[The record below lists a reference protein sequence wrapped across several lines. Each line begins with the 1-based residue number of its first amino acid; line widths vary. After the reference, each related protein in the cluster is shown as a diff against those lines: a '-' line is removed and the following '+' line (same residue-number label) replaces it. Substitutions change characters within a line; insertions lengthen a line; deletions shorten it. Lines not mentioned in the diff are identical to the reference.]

1 MYSIMMETDLHS
13 PVVPHAN
20 PSNPGGHAGGGG
32 GGGGGGPGGKVPQ
45 ERIKR
50 PMNAFMVWSRG
61 QRRKMAQENPK
72 MHNSEISKRL
82 GAEWKVMTEAEKRPF
97 IDEAKRLRAMHMK
110 EHPDYKYRPRRKTKT
125 LLKKDKYSLAG
136 GLLGSAAGVGVG
148 MGGGGQRLESPGGAH
163 VGAGAGYAT
172 HVNGWANGA
181 YSGQVAAAAA
191 AAHAMMQEAQLAYT
205 QHPGA
210 GGAPHPHHHA
220 HHHAHHHH
228 HPHNPQPVH
237 RYDMGALS
245 YSPISNSQ
253 SYMSASPPGYGGI
266 TGYTHPHQG
275 AGVSP
280 VSGALGGSL
289 GPLVKSEPS
298 VSPPVSS
305 SAGAARA
312 LPPPPCP
319 TGDLRD
325 MISMYLPTG
334 EAAAAAAA
342 ADSSVQSRLH
352 VLHPQHYQ
360 SGGAAPVNGT
370 VPLTHI

>member
-13 PVVPHAN
+13 PVVPQTN
-20 PSNPGGHAGGGG
+20 PANPGGHAGGGG
-32 GGGGGGPGGKVPQ
+32 KIPQ

-136 GLLGSAAGVGVG
+136 GLLGSPAGVG
-148 MGGGGQRLESPGGAH
+148 MGGGQRLDSPGGGHHA
-163 VGAGAGYAT
+163 GANAGYAA
-172 HVNGWANGA
+172 HMNGWANGS
-181 YSGQVAAAAA
+181 YSGQVAAAA
-191 AAHAMMQEAQLAYT
+191 HAMMHEAQLAYT
-205 QHPGA
+205 HH
-210 GGAPHPHHHA
+210 HPHH
-220 HHHAHHHH
+220 HHHH
-228 HPHNPQPVH
+228 HPHHNPQPVH
-237 RYDMGALS
+237 RYDMSSLS

-253 SYMSASPPGYGGI
+253 SYMSASPPGYI
-266 TGYTHPHQG
+266 SGYSHQSSG
-275 AGVSP
+275 LSP
-280 VSGALGGSL
+280 GS
-289 GPLVKSEPS
+289 LVKSEPS
-298 VSPPVSS
+298 VSPPVS
-305 SAGAARA
+305 AARA
-312 LPPPPCP
+312 PPSCP
-319 TGDLRD
+319 AGDLRD

-334 EAAAAAAA
+334 EAAAG
-342 ADSSVQSRLH
+342 DSSVPSRLH

-360 SGGAAPVNGT
+360 SGSAPVNGT

>member
-13 PVVPHAN
+13 PVMSQTN
-20 PSNPGGHAGGGG
+20 PSNPGGHG
-32 GGGGGGPGGKVPQ
+32 GGGGGGPGVKVPQ

-136 GLLGSAAGVGVG
+136 GLLGSSAGVG
-148 MGGGGQRLESPGGAH
+148 MGGGQRLESPGGH
-163 VGAGAGYAT
+163 PGANAGYAS

-205 QHPGA
+205 QHPGN
-210 GGAPHPHHHA
+210 GAHPHHHP
-220 HHHAHHHH
+220 HH

-237 RYDMGALS
+237 RYDMSALS

-266 TGYTHPHQG
+266 TGYTHQHQSS
-275 AGVSP
+275 GVSP
-280 VSGALGGSL
+280 VSGVIGGTLGS
-289 GPLVKSEPS
+289 LVKSEPS

-305 SAGAARA
+305 GRA
-312 LPPPPCP
+312 PCA

-325 MISMYLPTG
+325 MISMYLPPG
-334 EAAAAAAA
+334 DPAG
-342 ADSSVQSRLH
+342 DVQSRLH
-352 VLHPQHYQ
+352 VLHPQHYAS
-360 SGGAAPVNGT
+360 SGPAPVNGT

>member
-13 PVVPHAN
+13 PVVPQTN

-32 GGGGGGPGGKVPQ
+32 SNGGGNNNNNKVAQ
-45 ERIKR
+45 ERVKR

-82 GAEWKVMTEAEKRPF
+82 GAEWKVMSEAEKRPF

-136 GLLGSAAGVGVG
+136 GLLGSAGGLG
-148 MGGGGQRLESPGGAH
+148 MGSGQRLESPGGAH
-163 VGAGAGYAT
+163 AGAAAAGYAT
-172 HVNGWANGA
+172 HMNGWANGA
-181 YSGQVAAAAA
+181 YPGQVAAAAA

-210 GGAPHPHHHA
+210 GAHSHHPHSHHPHHP
-220 HHHAHHHH
+220 
-228 HPHNPQPVH
+228 HPHNPQPMH
-237 RYDMGALS
+237 RYDMTALQ

-253 SYMSASPPGYGGI
+253 GYMSASPPGYGGI
-266 TGYTHPHQG
+266 TGYTHQHQSS
-275 AGVSP
+275 GVSP
-280 VSGALGGSL
+280 VSGAIGGTLGS
-289 GPLVKSEPS
+289 LVKSEPN
-298 VSPPVSS
+298 VSPPVP
-305 SAGAARA
+305 GTRA
-312 LPPPPCP
+312 PPPPCP

-325 MISMYLPTG
+325 MISMYLPSG
-334 EAAAAAAA
+334 EAAG
-342 ADSSVQSRLH
+342 DSSVHSRLH

-360 SGGAAPVNGT
+360 SAASAGVNGT

>member
-13 PVVPHAN
+13 PVVPQTN
-20 PSNPGGHAGGGG
+20 PSNPGAHAGG
-32 GGGGGGPGGKVPQ
+32 KAPQ

-136 GLLGSAAGVGVG
+136 GLLGSSA
-148 MGGGGQRLESPGGAH
+148 GQRLESPGGGQ
-163 VGAGAGYAT
+163 VGANAGYAA

-181 YSGQVAAAAA
+181 YSAAA

-210 GGAPHPHHHA
+210 GAHPHHHL
-220 HHHAHHHH
+220 HPHHH
-228 HPHNPQPVH
+228 HPHGAQPVH
-237 RYDMGALS
+237 RYDMSALP

-266 TGYTHPHQG
+266 TGYTHQHQSS
-275 AGVSP
+275 GVSP
-280 VSGALGGSL
+280 VSGATLGS
-289 GPLVKSEPS
+289 LVKSEPS

-305 SAGAARA
+305 GRA
-312 LPPPPCP
+312 MPPCA

-325 MISMYLPTG
+325 MISMYLPGG
-334 EAAAAAAA
+334 EAAGE
-342 ADSSVQSRLH
+342 QSRLH

-360 SGGAAPVNGT
+360 AGGGSSTAVNGT

>member
-1 MYSIMMETDLHS
+1 AS
-13 PVVPHAN
+13 
-20 PSNPGGHAGGGG
+20 
-32 GGGGGGPGGKVPQ
+32 GGGPGGKVPQ

-136 GLLGSAAGVGVG
+136 GLLGSSAGVG
-148 MGGGGQRLESPGGAH
+148 MGGGQRLDSPGAGHAGAN
-163 VGAGAGYAT
+163 AGYAT

-181 YSGQVAAAAA
+181 YSGQ
-191 AAHAMMQEAQLAYT
+191 AQLAYT
-205 QHPGA
+205 QHPG
-210 GGAPHPHHHA
+210 GG
-220 HHHAHHHH
+220 
-228 HPHNPQPVH
+228 PVH
-237 RYDMGALS
+237 RYDMSALS

-266 TGYTHPHQG
+266 TGYTHQHQSS
-275 AGVSP
+275 GVSP
-280 VSGALGGSL
+280 VSGAIGGTLGS
-289 GPLVKSEPS
+289 LVKSEPS
-298 VSPPVSS
+298 VSPPVST
-305 SAGAARA
+305 ARA
-312 LPPPPCP
+312 PPCP
-319 TGDLRD
+319 AGDLRD

-334 EAAAAAAA
+334 EAAA
-342 ADSSVQSRLH
+342 DGSVQSRLH

-360 SGGAAPVNGT
+360 SSGSTPVNGT

>member
-13 PVVPHAN
+13 PVVPQTN
-20 PSNPGGHAGGGG
+20 PSNP
-32 GGGGGGPGGKVPQ
+32 GGPGGKVPQ

-136 GLLGSAAGVGVG
+136 GLLGSSAG
-148 MGGGGQRLESPGGAH
+148 MGGGQRLESPGAGQ
-163 VGAGAGYAT
+163 VGANAGYAS

-205 QHPGA
+205 QQHPGA
-210 GGAPHPHHHA
+210 GAHPHHH
-220 HHHAHHHH
+220 HHHLHH
-228 HPHNPQPVH
+228 HPHGAQPVH
-237 RYDMGALS
+237 RYDMSALP

-266 TGYTHPHQG
+266 TGYTHQHQSS
-275 AGVSP
+275 GVSP
-280 VSGALGGSL
+280 VSGTIGGTLGS
-289 GPLVKSEPS
+289 LVKSEPS

-305 SAGAARA
+305 GRA
-312 LPPPPCP
+312 MPPCA

-325 MISMYLPTG
+325 MISMYLPGG
-334 EAAAAAAA
+334 EAAG
-342 ADSSVQSRLH
+342 DQSRLH

-360 SGGAAPVNGT
+360 SGGGGSSAAVNGT

>member
-13 PVVPHAN
+13 PVMSQTN
-20 PSNPGGHAGGGG
+20 PSNPGGHG

-136 GLLGSAAGVGVG
+136 GLLGSPAGVG
-148 MGGGGQRLESPGGAH
+148 MGCGQRLESPGGH
-163 VGAGAGYAT
+163 PGANPGYT
-172 HVNGWANGA
+172 SHVNGWGNGA

-205 QHPGA
+205 QHPGS
-210 GGAPHPHHHA
+210 GAHVHHHP
-220 HHHAHHHH
+220 H

-237 RYDMGALS
+237 RYDMSALS

-253 SYMSASPPGYGGI
+253 SYMSSSPPGYGGI
-266 TGYTHPHQG
+266 TGYTHQHQSSG
-275 AGVSP
+275 GSP
-280 VSGALGGSL
+280 VSIGGTLGS
-289 GPLVKSEPS
+289 LVKSEPS

-305 SAGAARA
+305 GRA
-312 LPPPPCP
+312 PCA

-325 MISMYLPTG
+325 MISMYLPPG
-334 EAAAAAAA
+334 DPAG
-342 ADSSVQSRLH
+342 DRLH
-352 VLHPQHYQ
+352 VLHPQHYP
-360 SGGAAPVNGT
+360 SPAPVNGT

>member
-13 PVVPHAN
+13 PMVPQTN
-20 PSNPGGHAGGGG
+20 PSNPGGG
-32 GGGGGGPGGKVPQ
+32 GGKVPQ
-45 ERIKR
+45 DRIKR

-136 GLLGSAAGVGVG
+136 GLLGSHPGIG
-148 MGGGGQRLESPGGAH
+148 MVGGGQRLDSPGGGGH
-163 VGAGAGYAT
+163 GGGNAGYAS
-172 HVNGWANGA
+172 HVNGWANELHERLPAGIR
-181 YSGQVAAAAA
+181 GD
-191 AAHAMMQEAQLAYT
+191 HRILA
-205 QHPGA
+205 PELWCV
-210 GGAPHPHHHA
+210 
-220 HHHAHHHH
+220 
-228 HPHNPQPVH
+228 PV
-237 RYDMGALS
+237 
-245 YSPISNSQ
+245 P
-253 SYMSASPPGYGGI
+253 
-266 TGYTHPHQG
+266 
-275 AGVSP
+275 
-280 VSGALGGSL
+280 LGS
-289 GPLVKSEPS
+289 LVKSEPS
-298 VSPPVSS
+298 VSPPVST
-305 SAGAARA
+305 AR
-312 LPPPPCP
+312 PPQQCP

-334 EAAAAAAA
+334 EAAG
-342 ADSSVQSRLH
+342 DSSVHSRLH

-360 SGGAAPVNGT
+360 SSGSTPVNGT